1 MTTRLALLGSINI
14 GGNRIKMADLREKL
28 SARGFGAVE
37 TETRFSESRFSFAAV
52 SMPVATTETRTLPS
66 KS

>member
-28 SARGFGAVE
+28 SA
-37 TETRFSESRFSFAAV
+37 
-52 SMPVATTETRTLPS
+52 
-66 KS
+66 